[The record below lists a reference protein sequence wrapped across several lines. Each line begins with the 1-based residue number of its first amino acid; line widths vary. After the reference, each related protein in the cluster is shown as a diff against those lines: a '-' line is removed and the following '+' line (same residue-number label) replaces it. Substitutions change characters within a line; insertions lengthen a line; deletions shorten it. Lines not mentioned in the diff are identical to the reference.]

1 MPDNSNDEREYVS
14 QRAQKKFKLNFCVSP
29 VVAGIL
35 PERRRKKLP
44 RTHDKW
50 LILELAIKIGNA
62 FILPLF

>member
-44 RTHDKW
+44 RTHDK
-50 LILELAIKIGNA
+50 
-62 FILPLF
+62 